1 MKIPYLKKK
10 PELKSYHNVTWED
23 NYSWIHQ
30 KNILEVLR
38 DKTKL
43 DPEVKNYLDEENSYA
58 NYHLK
63 DTENLQKKLF
73 DEIKGRIKLDDE
85 SLPYKDHT
93 YEYWSK
99 TTAVGNY
106 SIKLRKKIDTDLVE
120 EIWNGDEEKKKLE
133 TEYFGVG
140 DLEVSNNDK
149 YLGYSLDI
157 KGSEYYTIFIRDIK
171 TNEIITKE
179 ISETSGGITFS
190 LDDKYVFY
198 SKLDQNHRARKI
210 YRHEIGNFNGQDELI
225 FEEKSEAF
233 TVSIGLSS
241 DEKYYFINTSD
252 HNTSEQY
259 YFGVDE
265 INIKPKLIIKRE
277 KGIIYSV
284 SSWDSKFFNHTN
296 KDAEDFKIDVSD
308 SLEKQNWKTFI
319 PPRDEVLIG
328 GCTFLKNWI
337 IRSETSN
344 ALDKLFVKNI
354 SSGVEEELIFSNET
368 VYVPGISLIQKDRDT
383 DNVYL
388 GYSSPK
394 TPSRVYSYNLSTK
407 TKKLVKEQEI
417 PSGHN
422 PEDYIVER
430 VDYKSHDGRLVPLT
444 ITRHKKTKIDGSANL
459 LLYGYGSYGSSM
471 SPNFS
476 STRLSLINRDIIW
489 ATAHIRGGMEKGM
502 KWWKEGKL
510 INKKNTFEDYIH
522 AAKYLIDNNYSS
534 KGKIIG
540 MGGSAGGLLMGAVVN
555 QAPELFLGIIM
566 AVPFV
571 DSLTT
576 NLDHSLPLTVG
587 EFDEFGNAKDIKE
600 HFDYIF
606 SYAPYNNIK
615 KMDYPHILITTSLS
629 ANTLAVTPEPHE
641 NTIFLLW
648 SKLNGLNFSTILSL
662 AINVRSSVFINS
674 EKGKQNE
681 FLIDPLLKPF
691 LGSATFPSN
700 LSILLASITL
710 NSFSE
715 IFLSIS
721 CLSFTSFL
729 FSLAL

>member
-43 DPEVKNYLDEENSYA
+43 DPEVKNYLDKENSYA
-58 NYHLK
+58 DYHLK

-99 TTAVGNY
+99 TTAIGNY

-149 YLGYSLDI
+149 YLGYSLDT

-171 TNEIITKE
+171 TNKIITKE
-179 ISETSGGITFS
+179 ITETSGGITFS
-190 LDDKYVFY
+190 LDDRYVFY

-210 YRHEIGNFNGQDELI
+210 YRHEIGNFNNQDELI

-265 INIKPKLIIKRE
+265 INTKPKLIMKRE

-284 SSWDSKFFNHTN
+284 SSWDSKFYNHTN

-308 SLEKQNWKTFI
+308 SLEKQNWETFI

-368 VYVPGISLIQKDRDT
+368 VYVPGISLTQKDRDT

-510 INKKNTFEDYIH
+510 TNKKNTFEDYIH

-629 ANTLAVTPEPHE
+629 DNRVLFDEPAKFTAKLRE
-641 NTIFLLW
+641 YKTDNNLL
-648 SKLNGLNFSTILSL
+648 
-662 AINVRSSVFINS
+662 
-674 EKGKQNE
+674 
-681 FLIDPLLKPF
+681 LLKTEMNA
-691 LGSATFPSN
+691 GHGGKSGRDGA
-700 LSILLASITL
+700 IE
-710 NSFSE
+710 E
-715 IFLSIS
+715 IAIDYAF
-721 CLSFTSFL
+721 
-729 FSLAL
+729 ALKVAEKI